1 LHYQHRY
8 HAGNFADVFKHTL
21 LCGLLSALNRK
32 EAPWF
37 FLDTHA
43 GAGLYDLKDVAA
55 GRTAEQENGIARLRQ
70 TENAPAM
77 VQGYL
82 RLVQAQDTERPGHYP
97 GSPMLAR
104 ALARAGDRIALCEQ
118 VPAVAEQLRIAMG
131 RDTRV
136 AIHLRDG
143 YEGEA
148 LLPPV
153 QKRGLI
159 FVDPP
164 FERRDEFDAM
174 SEFLKRSLARF
185 AHGIYALWYPIKN
198 QHEAKRFLR
207 RASLLERPVLSLSLE
222 TGAEAEGQMRA
233 VGMVVVNPPFGF
245 EEQARDA
252 LQFLARRLAQGQR
265 PVWSVETL
273 RPDK

>member
-1 LHYQHRY
+1 MHYQHRY
-8 HAGNFADVFKHTL
+8 HAGNFADVFKHAV

-32 EAPWF
+32 DTPWF

-43 GAGLYDLKDVAA
+43 GAGLYNLKDVAA

-77 VQGYL
+77 LQAYL
-82 RLVQAQDTERPGHYP
+82 RLVRAQDAERSAHYP
-97 GSPMLAR
+97 GSPLLAR
-104 ALARAGDRIALCEQ
+104 ALARAGDKIVLCEQ
-118 VPAVAEQLRIAMG
+118 VPAIAEQLRIAMG
-131 RDTRV
+131 RDTRIAV
-136 AIHLRDG
+136 HLRDG
-143 YEGEA
+143 YEGHV

-174 SEFLKRSLARF
+174 SEFLKQSLARF

-207 RASLLERPVLSLSLE
+207 RASLMGRPTLSLSLE

-233 VGMVVVNPPFGF
+233 AGMVVVNPPFGF

-252 LQFLARRLAQGQR
+252 LQFLARSLAQGPR

-273 RPDK
+273 RADK

>member
-1 LHYQHRY
+1 MHYQHRY
-8 HAGNFADVFKHTL
+8 HAGNFADVFKHSL

-32 EAPWF
+32 ETPWF

-43 GAGLYDLKDVAA
+43 GAGLYDLKDEAA
-55 GRTAEQENGIARLRQ
+55 GRTAEHEGGIARLRQ
-70 TENAPAM
+70 TENVPAM

-82 RLVQAQDTERPGHYP
+82 CLAAAQNAERPGHYP
-97 GSPMLAR
+97 GSPLLAR
-104 ALARAGDRIALCEQ
+104 ALARDSDRLALCEQ
-118 VPAVAEQLRIAMG
+118 VPAVAEQLKVAVG

-143 YEGEA
+143 YEGHA
-148 LLPPV
+148 LLPPA

-174 SEFLKRSLARF
+174 SEFLKKSLARF
-185 AHGIYALWYPIKN
+185 AHGVYALWYPIKN

-207 RASLLERPVLSLSLE
+207 RSSLLERPALSLGLE
-222 TGAEAEGQMRA
+222 TGAEAEGQMR
-233 VGMVVVNPPFGF
+233 GCGLLVVNPPFGF
-245 EEQARDA
+245 EEQAREA
-252 LQFLARRLAQGQR
+252 LAFLALHLAQG
-265 PVWSVETL
+265 PKPAWSVTPL
-273 RPDK
+273 SAGG

>member
-1 LHYQHRY
+1 MHYQHRY

-21 LCGLLSALNRK
+21 LCGLLEALNRK

-43 GAGLYDLKDVAA
+43 GSGLYDLKDIAA
-55 GRTAEQENGIARLRQ
+55 GRTAEHHDGIARLRHA
-70 TENAPAM
+70 ENAPAM

-82 RLVQAQDTERPGHYP
+82 RAVRAQDAERAGHYP
-97 GSPMLAR
+97 GSPLLAR
-104 ALARAGDRIALCEQ
+104 ALARTSDKIALCEK
-118 VPAVAEQLRIAMG
+118 VPAVAEQLRIAIG
-131 RDTRV
+131 RDARV

-143 YEGEA
+143 YEGHT
-148 LLPPV
+148 LLPPS

-159 FVDPP
+159 LVDPP

-174 SEFLKRSLARF
+174 SEFLKESLARF

-207 RASLLERPVLSLSLE
+207 RSSQIERPALSLSFE
-222 TGAEAEGQMRA
+222 TGAEAEGQMR
-233 VGMVVVNPPFGF
+233 GCGLLVVNPPFGF
-245 EEQARDA
+245 EDQAREA
-252 LQFLARRLAQGQR
+252 LAFLAPALAQG
-265 PVWSVETL
+265 PKPASSVVAM
-273 RPDK
+273 